1 MTATGSSPP
10 APPNT
15 GPNAG
20 ASCSATNTGCPHPNL
35 VAVEILDGSD
45 TAVLTAKDLQYVNL
59 PGDNKWNDGTKLKN
73 KDRQTQKP
81 RVRVRFDRPCT
92 ESFKIKL
99 DPGVSNR
106 IYSAAEEGRNS
117 NFKHETTEKTY
128 TTDADGTKI
137 ITDLQS
143 ASAGKD
149 TYKYTA
155 EDNHGN
161 IVTSAGEI
169 ETIRRIYLQELKMVG
184 VAAANNLNT
193 FTNEFDE
200 HGIEIVKLPDKP
212 MDHVDNV
219 GSTGTDINN
228 FETTARA
235 AYVISG
241 CSSREPYVVAMAY
254 TDHLADKEI
263 PTPITKTGVTVGP
276 GNPAVSIPIIVNGK
290 RKSLWNKIV
299 TGESWFISASFRKNG
314 GTVADDVNIP
324 IANVNPVPD
333 DPAVP
338 EDCSSVSIQVT
349 GLTTTNQNGT
359 ITLRVLA
366 VNRMSGG
373 FSISPGNLICVCAR
387 CWWRPIS
394 IADQNHVMIHEMG
407 HKIGMVPDNSSLDMG
422 PNQYTGKGHV
432 GPHCHTGHAI
442 LPDYSNFT
450 TSGCVMFGATHAGT
464 DFCIFCAR
472 AVKKVDI
479 SAGWSAF

>member
-20 ASCSATNTGCPHPNL
+20 ASCAATNTGCPHPNL

-99 DPGVSNR
+99 DPGVSNQ
-106 IYSAAEEGRNS
+106 IYSAAEEGRNG

-137 ITDLQS
+137 ITDLQI

-155 EDNHGN
+155 EDNYGN
-161 IVTSAGEI
+161 KATSAGEI

-184 VAAANNLNT
+184 VSAASSLNT
-193 FTNEFDE
+193 LTIEFDK
-200 HGIEIVKLPDKP
+200 HGIEIVKLSDMP
-212 MDHVDNV
+212 MDHIDNV
-219 GSTGTDINN
+219 GTDTSN
-228 FETTARA
+228 FETSARA

-241 CSSREPYVVAMAY
+241 CSSREPFVVAVTY
-254 TDHLADKEI
+254 TDHLAVKE
-263 PTPITKTGVTVGP
+263 TPLPIIKAGVTVGP
-276 GNPAVSIPIIVNGK
+276 GNPAVTIPIIVNGK

-314 GTVADDVNIP
+314 GTAADDVNIP
-324 IANVNPVPD
+324 IANVTLVPD
-333 DPAVP
+333 APAVP
-338 EDCSSVSIQVT
+338 DNCSSVNIQVA
-349 GLTTTNQNGT
+349 GLATAAQTGT
-359 ITLRVLA
+359 ITLTVHVVDRMRAGLA
-366 VNRMSGG
+366 FSG
-373 FSISPGNLICVCAR
+373 GNLICVCTRA
-387 CWWRPIS
+387 WWKIES
-394 IADQNHVMIHEMG
+394 TADQNEAMIHEMG
-407 HKIGMVPDNSSLDMG
+407 HKIGMVPDGSSLDTG
-422 PNQYTGKGHV
+422 SNQYTAKGHV
-432 GPHCHTGHAI
+432 GSHCHTGLAV
-442 LPDYSNFT
+442 LPDYS
-450 TSGCVMFGATHAGT
+450 TSSGTCVMFGATSGNS
-464 DFCIFCAR
+464 DFCLFCAR